1 MDISTTWWVIAG
13 LALALILALY
23 VITRLYKH
31 FGDQQSQINDL
42 RSQAHRV
49 ATTHG
54 MIAEQFLPL
63 VASYPW
69 DPKNF
74 KFLGS
79 PVDGIAFESDQ
90 VIIVEFKTAGSQM
103 SRQQRDI
110 QKLVEEG
117 KVFFREI
124 RLEA

>member
-1 MDISTTWWVIAG
+1 MDLSTTWWVIIVLSLT
-13 LALALILALY
+13 LALALY
-23 VITRLYKH
+23 VITLFFRH
-31 FGDQQSQINDL
+31 FEGQRSQINEL
-42 RSQAHRV
+42 RSQVHRV

-90 VIIVEFKTAGSQM
+90 VVIVEFKTAGSQM
-103 SRQQRDI
+103 SRQQRNI